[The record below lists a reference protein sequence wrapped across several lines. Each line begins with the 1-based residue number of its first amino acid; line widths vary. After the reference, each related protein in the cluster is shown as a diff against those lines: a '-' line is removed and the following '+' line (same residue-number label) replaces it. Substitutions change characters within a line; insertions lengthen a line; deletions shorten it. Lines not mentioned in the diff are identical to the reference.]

1 MKRVCLS
8 AAIKGLQRLTLGMG
22 AVLVAAIPSQ
32 AADRITFAFGPI
44 ERSIELA
51 DLEQLVEDG
60 VLSDD
65 LAYYARFL
73 PDDYDIDEVR
83 QALTWR
89 VEEDIAT
96 INVDVVLLDRF
107 FYTKQGEYLLN
118 IAADFIRTEARR
130 SDLRALRGAILVAV
144 SDEDEGLTLLNAI
157 RRFPSP
163 EMRIE
168 LDRGLGLLREIN
180 RAIYE
185 TDASIALL
193 ERLGAPTGNL
203 SEADQARLL
212 ALANQ
217 ARQPGRYQVERQRLS
232 GNAPIPAD
240 IYLPTLQGQ
249 RQRNRPTVIISHGL
263 GNDRTSYAY
272 LGRHLAS
279 HGFVVVNVEHPGSNA
294 EQINALLVGQ
304 SADVVA
310 NEEFIER
317 PRQISAL
324 LNYLE
329 REASQ
334 FGSLI
339 NFAEVGLVGQS
350 FGGYTALALAGAT
363 LDFEILRESCP
374 PSSLSLNVSLL
385 LQCQAGQLAEP
396 NETMLSLQ
404 DGRVRAAIAINPITS
419 VLFGEE
425 SMGQVTTPTMIFA
438 SGADTVAP
446 ALQEQLVPF
455 TWLTQP
461 ERYLM
466 LMRQGTHFSTI
477 AMTETGSEA
486 FDLPSEILGPEPELA
501 QDYLEASSLAFLT
514 QHLSGDM
521 TYADLLTADGI
532 AQLNE
537 EPIQLTLV
545 QELTGPTLADQL
557 GGPPRSATDSI
568 ESPGGEPLP
577 PDVPVMDA
585 PVTDPATTAPPVT
598 EVILEEPQPVL
609 SNPSTQ

>member
-1 MKRVCLS
+1 MLGLGLALATTPHGE
-8 AAIKGLQRLTLGMG
+8 AAE
-22 AVLVAAIPSQ
+22 
-32 AADRITFAFGPI
+32 RITFAFGPI

-73 PDDYDIDEVR
+73 PDDYDIDELR

-89 VEEDIAT
+89 LDRDIDT
-96 INVDVVLLDRF
+96 IDVDVVLLDRF
-107 FYTKQGEYLLN
+107 FYTQQGEYLLN
-118 IAADFIRTEARR
+118 IAADFIRTDARR

-144 SDEDEGLTLLNAI
+144 ADEDEGLTLLNAV
-157 RRFPSP
+157 RNFPSP
-163 EMRIE
+163 EMRLE
-168 LDRGLGLLREIN
+168 LDRGLGLLREID
-180 RAIYE
+180 RAIFE
-185 TDASIALL
+185 TEASIDLL
-193 ERLGAPTGNL
+193 ERLGAPKDSI
-203 SEADQARLL
+203 SEQEQARLL

-217 ARQPGRYQVERQRLS
+217 ARQPGRYQVERQQLS
-232 GNAPIPAD
+232 RNAPIPAD

-272 LGRHLAS
+272 LGTHLAS
-279 HGFVVVNVEHPGSNA
+279 HGFIVINVEHPGSNA
-294 EQINALLVGQ
+294 DQINALLVGQ
-304 SADVVA
+304 SATVVD

-317 PRQISAL
+317 PRQISRL

-329 REASQ
+329 REETRY
-334 FGSLI
+334 GSLI
-339 NFAEVGLVGQS
+339 NFAQVGLVGQS
-350 FGGYTALALAGAT
+350 FGGYTALALAGAS
-363 LDFEILRESCP
+363 LDFEVLRASCP
-374 PSSLSLNVSLL
+374 PDSLSLNVSLL

-396 NETMLSLQ
+396 SQSTLSLQ

-419 VLFGEE
+419 VLFGED
-425 SMGQVTTPTMIFA
+425 SIGQVTTPTMLVS

-461 ERYLM
+461 ERYLL

-477 AMTETGSEA
+477 AATETGSEA
-486 FDLPSEILGPEPELA
+486 FELPTEIIGPSPALA
-501 QDYLEASSLAFLT
+501 QDYLEACSLAFLSL
-514 QHLSGDM
+514 HLSDDT
-521 TYADLLTADGI
+521 TYQSLLTADGI

-545 QELTGPTLADQL
+545 QTLTAPSLADQI
-557 GGPPRSATDSI
+557 GRPPRSATDSI
-568 ESPGGEPLP
+568 PSEPLEVEP
-577 PDVPVMDA
+577 Q
-585 PVTDPATTAPPVT
+585 PA
-598 EVILEEPQPVL
+598 ILEEPQPQ
-609 SNPSTQ
+609 PIFSTPAPQQP

>member
-8 AAIKGLQRLTLGMG
+8 AAIKSMQHVILGLG
-22 AVLVAAIPSQ
+22 AVLATALSSEAAE
-32 AADRITFAFGPI
+32 RITFAFGPI

-51 DLEQLVEDG
+51 DLEQLVENG

-65 LAYYARFL
+65 LAYYAQFL

-89 VEEDIAT
+89 VERDIKT
-96 INVDVVLLDRF
+96 IDVDVVLLDRF

-130 SDLRALRGAILVAV
+130 SDFQALRGAILVAV
-144 SDEDEGLTLLNAI
+144 ADKKEGLTLLNAV
-157 RRFPSP
+157 RKFPSP
-163 EMRIE
+163 EMRVE

-180 RAIYE
+180 RAVYE
-185 TDASIALL
+185 TEAAIELL
-193 ERLGAPTGNL
+193 ERLGTPVEEL
-203 SEADQARLL
+203 SVVRQASLRS
-212 ALANQ
+212 LANR
-217 ARQPGRYQVERQRLS
+217 ARQPGRYQVERRSLT
-232 GNAPIPAD
+232 GNVPVPAD
-240 IYLPTLQGQ
+240 IYLPMLQGQ

-279 HGFVVVNVEHPGSNA
+279 HGFVTINVEHPGSNA
-294 EQINALLVGQ
+294 EQINALLVGK

-317 PRQISAL
+317 PQQISAL

-334 FGSLI
+334 YGRLI
-339 NFAEVGLVGQS
+339 NFAQVGVVGQS
-350 FGGYTALALAGAT
+350 FGGYTALALAGAN
-363 LDFEILRESCP
+363 LDFEVLRANCP
-374 PSSLSLNVSLL
+374 PNSLSLNVSLL
-385 LQCQAGQLAEP
+385 LQCQASQLVDP
-396 NETMLSLQ
+396 SETILSLQ

-419 VLFGEE
+419 VLFGED
-425 SMGQVTTPTMIFA
+425 SVGNVTTPTMIVS

-461 ERYLM
+461 ERYLL

-477 AMTETGSEA
+477 AVTETGSEA
-486 FDLPSEILGPEPELA
+486 FDLPAEIIGPEPILA
-501 QDYLEASSLAFLT
+501 QDYLKATSLAFLT
-514 QHLSGDM
+514 THLSNE
-521 TYADLLTADGI
+521 TIYQPLLTAEGVTQMNQ
-532 AQLNE
+532 A
-537 EPIQLTLV
+537 PIKLTLV
-545 QELTGPTLADQL
+545 QSLTGPSLVDQL
-557 GGPPRSATDSI
+557 GGQPRSVTD
-568 ESPGGEPLP
+568 GGETSEESAITAP
-577 PDVPVMDA
+577 DA
-585 PVTDPATTAPPVT
+585 PESSSED
-598 EVILEEPQPVL
+598 LEESSTTDLSPQQP
-609 SNPSTQ
+609 